1 MKMLLVDDDPV
12 SRRALRDV
20 FGPPIGWEII
30 EAGDGEQALDLLNK
44 GLKPEFCVV
53 DLVMPKMGGIELL
66 TRLRSDPLFQNIR
79 AVVTSST
86 RDRDTILSLARLQ
99 VSGYLLKPYDEQ
111 KTKATLLPLTNL
123 KAPADAPLRK
133 TAKFTLLS
141 VDDDPVMRVA
151 MTEYVQRQ
159 AGWEVKFAV
168 DGQDAFEC
176 LYAGLRPDLI
186 ITDLNMGKM
195 DGVALLNRIRKDRNF
210 ENLKVAVMSA
220 DKDSEK
226 VKQLEN
232 LNVFSFVPKPLDGR
246 QISALLSRVATG
258 T

>member
-12 SRRALRDV
+12 SRQALREI

-30 EAGDGEQALDLLNK
+30 EAGDGEHALDLLNK
-44 GLKPEFCVV
+44 GLKPEFCVI
-53 DLVMPKMGGIELL
+53 DLVMPKMGGVELL
-66 TRLRSDPLFQNIR
+66 TRLRSDPLFQNIK

-99 VSGYLLKPYDEQ
+99 VSGYLLKPYDEA
-111 KTKATLLPLTNL
+111 KTKATLLPLTTM
-123 KAPADAPLRK
+123 KPGVDVTLRK
-133 TAKFTLLS
+133 SAKFTLLS

-151 MTEYVQRQ
+151 MTEFVQRNS
-159 AGWEVKFAV
+159 GWEVKFAV
-168 DGQDAFEC
+168 DGQDAFDC

-186 ITDLNMGKM
+186 ITDLNMANV
-195 DGVALLNRIRKDRNF
+195 DGVTLLNRIRRDRNF

-220 DKDSEK
+220 EKDQEK
-226 VKQLEN
+226 VKQLN
-232 LNVFSFVPKPLDGR
+232 GLNVFSFVPKPVDGK
-246 QISALLSRVATG
+246 QITALLSRVATG